1 MLDGVLMAI
10 DIARLFLLPTAE
22 TVVTLDQPL
31 FHNAFHVFYSLLFIL
46 LLLNDTEM
54 MRTYAL

>member
-31 FHNAFHVFYSLLFIL
+31 FQCFSCLLF
-46 LLLNDTEM
+46 
-54 MRTYAL
+54 ALVHSSFVK